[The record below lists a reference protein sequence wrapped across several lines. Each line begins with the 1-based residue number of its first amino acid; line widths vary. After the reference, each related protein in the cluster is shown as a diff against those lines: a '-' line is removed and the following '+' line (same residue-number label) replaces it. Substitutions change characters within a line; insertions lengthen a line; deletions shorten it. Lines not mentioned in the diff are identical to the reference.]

1 MINLLPPDIKE
12 ARVYGRRNRGLM
24 RWCIICFMGILGI
37 GAVAGVGYFYI
48 NNAETSARNIKNQN
62 EAVTQSKGFI
72 ETEKTYASFTSNLK
86 TVVQILNKQILFSD
100 LIQKVGAVTPPGAR
114 LSSMSLTNT
123 DNALDL
129 NFIVEESSIAP
140 VVQLNLE
147 DPKNEL
153 FEKADIV
160 RVTCEGSIESND
172 CTVQVRA
179 LYRTNAQ
186 FLFLNSVGG
195 RVSQ

>member
-1 MINLLPPDIKE
+1 
-12 ARVYGRRNRGLM
+12 
-24 RWCIICFMGILGI
+24 MGILGI